1 MGFKWANAVEIGTVT
16 VRIMNLELFD
26 FRFRTW
32 NFELLILSF
41 QLWRAYSSLD
51 TRVSIYVS
59 NQNFQYVFTCI
70 SFKTCQL
77 QVQTPLKST
86 NLWSRNIFFV
96 PRSVFDCVTLI
107 QMTAVAI
114 IFLQIVIQLTWLAQ
128 LAQVITRFRRLQ
140 IDLKTRLS
148 DELSVYGIQFDL
160 FIRLECLSNFFDFLE
175 NCHSVD
181 LVGSVGSSDHKI
193 SNITNRS

>member
-1 MGFKWANAVEIGTVT
+1 MLNKLIKNVIVACDDLYKDFNLRFMGFKWANAVEIGTVT

-70 SFKTCQL
+70 SFKTCQH

-86 NLWSRNIFFV
+86 NLWIRNIYFV

-107 QMTAVAI
+107 QMTAVEI
-114 IFLQIVIQLTWLAQ
+114 IFGKKSWFMILLLDSIHPHVHLNL
-128 LAQVITRFRRLQ
+128 
-140 IDLKTRLS
+140 
-148 DELSVYGIQFDL
+148 
-160 FIRLECLSNFFDFLE
+160 
-175 NCHSVD
+175 
-181 LVGSVGSSDHKI
+181 
-193 SNITNRS
+193 